1 MTEEKKVE
9 ETVEVTP
16 VEETKVEETSVE
28 VPAKFADLVKTIET
42 LSVIELSELV
52 KVLEDKFGVS
62 AAAPAMM
69 MAGPALGGAEAPAVE
84 EKSEFNVELT
94 DFGATKIA
102 VIKAVK
108 VITGLGL
115 ADAKGLVDNAPS
127 VIKENVKK
135 EEAEAMKAQIEE
147 AGGKVELK

>member
-1 MTEEKKVE
+1 MTEETIVE
-9 ETVEVTP
+9 ETTVEI
-16 VEETKVEETSVE
+16 
-28 VPAKFADLVKTIET
+28 PAKFADLVKTIET

-52 KVLEDKFGVS
+52 KVLEKRFGVS

-69 MAGPALGGAEAPAVE
+69 MAGPVAGGAEAPAAE

-94 DFGATKIA
+94 DFGPTKIA
-102 VIKAVK
+102 VIKVVK
-108 VITGLGL
+108 ALTGLGL
-115 ADAKGLVDNAPS
+115 ADAKALVDGAPAM
-127 VIKENVKK
+127 IKENVKK

>member
-1 MTEEKKVE
+1 MKLNGKKFPIIKNNMTEEVIVE
-9 ETVEVTP
+9 ETTVEI
-16 VEETKVEETSVE
+16 
-28 VPAKFADLVKTIET
+28 PAKFADLVKTIET

-52 KVLEDKFGVS
+52 KVLEKRFGVS

-69 MAGPALGGAEAPAVE
+69 MAGPVAGGAEAPVAE

-94 DFGATKIA
+94 DFGPTKIA
-102 VIKAVK
+102 VIKVVK
-108 VITGLGL
+108 TITGLGL
-115 ADAKGLVDNAPS
+115 ADAKALVDGAPAM
-127 VIKENVKK
+127 IKENVKK